1 MCVFV
6 NVVMALCRHH
16 LSAPALSAL
25 RALHCSPARL
35 SDAIATPP
43 LDGAPKQYSP
53 KIQQLVN
60 DIASLTLLEVSDLN
74 ELLKVPTNQEMEAQS
89 SDGVLHAVTP
99 RVPLIHF

>member
-1 MCVFV
+1 MFSADDQAKVDPFSFSRQSLQTPS
-6 NVVMALCRHH
+6 LC
-16 LSAPALSAL
+16 AL
-25 RALHCSPARL
+25 RLLKTSPATH

-74 ELLKVPTNQEMEAQS
+74 ELLKVCGKSVCTTEYLNLGCYYAEQ
-89 SDGVLHAVTP
+89 
-99 RVPLIHF
+99 